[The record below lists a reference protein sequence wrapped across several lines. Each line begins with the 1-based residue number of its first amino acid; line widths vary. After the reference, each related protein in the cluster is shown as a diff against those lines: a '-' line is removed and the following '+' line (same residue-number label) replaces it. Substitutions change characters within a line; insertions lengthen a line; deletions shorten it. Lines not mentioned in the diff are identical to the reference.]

1 MALDFGLVRL
11 METNFFIKFI
21 KKTSEQLNI
30 NLKVI
35 KSDAL
40 NYLNTTNMV
49 FNIIFLDPP
58 YSYTESEYL
67 KIINKVFEKNLLI
80 NDGYIIAEHSE
91 KIKLDNHKKFVKSKN
106 YGGCSFSFFNI

>member
-1 MALDFGLVRL
+1 
-11 METNFFIKFI
+11 
-21 KKTSEQLNI
+21 
-30 NLKVI
+30 
-35 KSDAL
+35 
-40 NYLNTTNMV
+40 MV

-91 KIKLDNHKKFVKSKN
+91 KIKLDDHKKFMKSKN
-106 YGGCSFSFFNI
+106 YGGCSFSFFKI